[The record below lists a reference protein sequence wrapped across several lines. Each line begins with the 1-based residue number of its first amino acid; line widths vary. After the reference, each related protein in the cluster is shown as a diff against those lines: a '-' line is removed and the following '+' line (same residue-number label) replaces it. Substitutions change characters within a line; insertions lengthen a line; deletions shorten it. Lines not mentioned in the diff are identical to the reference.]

1 MKKSKPSV
9 RFVCF
14 TSKKK
19 AKEKYFRIVKWPNQS
34 FWLANADIRPEDIK
48 PNNIGHGEG
57 YTKGS
62 SALHAIV
69 LIKDGKFKV
78 RENTNGKT
86 HAFSLV
92 ARNGEV
98 IFQSNRYKDRSLM
111 AEDIGCIMECQNA
124 DIFYE

>member
-1 MKKSKPSV
+1 MKSPV
-9 RFVCF
+9 YFTCF
-14 TSKKK
+14 RSKKK
-19 AKEKYFRIVKWPNQS
+19 AQEKYFRLTRKIELNYDDGSTKAVLSP
-34 FWLANADIRPEDIK
+34 R
-48 PNNIGHGEG
+48 NIGHGEG
-57 YTKGS
+57 YSKGS

-78 RENTNGKT
+78 KEHTKGKT
-86 HAFSLV
+86 HTFSLV

-111 AEDIGCIMECQNA
+111 DEDIGYVMECQNA